1 MVLHKMSA
9 QHRDRKSDRRLYC
22 IANYLT
28 NCFTMRD
35 MTELTAQTHS
45 HLGRGLGCRCGRKSN
60 GLREGEVRE
69 RQSLVRIQLFAW

>member
-9 QHRDRKSDRRLYC
+9 QHRERKSDRRLYC

-35 MTELTAQTHS
+35 MTNSQRKLTAIWGGDWDADAEENRTD
-45 HLGRGLGCRCGRKSN
+45 
-60 GLREGEVRE
+60 
-69 RQSLVRIQLFAW
+69 